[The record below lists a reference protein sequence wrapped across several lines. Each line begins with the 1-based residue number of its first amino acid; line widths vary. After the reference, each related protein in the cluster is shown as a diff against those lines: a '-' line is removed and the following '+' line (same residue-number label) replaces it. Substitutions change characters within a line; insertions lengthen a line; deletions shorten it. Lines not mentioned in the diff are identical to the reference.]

1 MSKTRTPAVEGW
13 FRADA
18 ARPALLGTRCSGCG
32 SVFFPREETFCRNPG
47 CTGTKFDE
55 VELSTRG
62 RLWSYTNNCY
72 APPAP
77 FVAPTTPFEPYAIAA
92 VELEREK
99 MVVLG
104 QVVPG
109 IGVEQLEVGMP
120 MELVLGTLFEDEQNE
135 YLIWKWKPVSA

>member
-1 MSKTRTPAVEGW
+1 MSKTRTPAIEGW
-13 FRADA
+13 FKLDD
-18 ARPALLGTRCSGCG
+18 ARPALLGTRCTGCG
-32 SVFFPREETFCRNPG
+32 SVFFPREETFCRNPS
-47 CTGTKFDE
+47 CAGTKFE
-55 VELSTRG
+55 PVELSTRG

-77 FVAPTTPFEPYAIAA
+77 FVSPTPTFEPYAIAA

-109 IGVEQLEVGMP
+109 VGVDALEVGMQ
-120 MELVLGTLFEDEQNE
+120 MELVLGTLYEDESNE
-135 YLIWKWKPVSA
+135 YVVWKWKPAAA

>member
-1 MSKTRTPAVEGW
+1 MSKPRVPAVEGW
-13 FRADA
+13 FRAEEA
-18 ARPALLGTRCSGCG
+18 KPVLLGTRCAACG
-32 SVFFPREETFCRNPG
+32 SVFFPREESFCRNPG
-47 CTGTKFDE
+47 CAGTKFDE

-72 APPAP
+72 AAPAP
-77 FVAPTTPFEPYAIAA
+77 YVSPKHPFEPYAIAA

-104 QVVPG
+104 QVVPECG
-109 IGVEQLEVGMP
+109 IEQLEVGMQ

-135 YLIWKWKPVSA
+135 YVVWKWKPASA